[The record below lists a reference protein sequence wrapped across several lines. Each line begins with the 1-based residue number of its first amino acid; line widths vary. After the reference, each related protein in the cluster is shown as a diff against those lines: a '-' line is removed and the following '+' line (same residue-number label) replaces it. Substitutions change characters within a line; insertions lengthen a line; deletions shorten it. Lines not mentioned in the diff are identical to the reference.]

1 MMQWTAPHQRQRN
14 VPIRDRYGHPE
25 SITLAFAERQVLAK
39 PGRPGAADHD
49 RFTPQSRHRTISR
62 PESGVNLP

>member
-25 SITLAFAERQVLAK
+25 SITLAFAERQVLAISCRQRM
-39 PGRPGAADHD
+39 PSVTTVV
-49 RFTPQSRHRTISR
+49 TPTSDI
-62 PESGVNLP
+62 E